1 MHELG
6 HTVGLIHS
14 GAGPSAYGDESGY
27 MVRPSLA
34 YALHSAT
41 ALHCVPLP
49 SDSSILQG
57 YGDKAVK
64 WPRKCFNA
72 LNHWQLG
79 VSLGRML
86 PIGFVI
92 ANWL

>member
-14 GAGPSAYGDESGY
+14 GAGPSVYGDESGY

-34 YALHSAT
+34 NVLAAR
-41 ALHCVPLP
+41 
-49 SDSSILQG
+49 DENSSVLSLSVAFVVQG

-79 VSLGRML
+79 VSLGRQQ
-86 PIGFVI
+86 PSGVDIVT
-92 ANWL
+92 